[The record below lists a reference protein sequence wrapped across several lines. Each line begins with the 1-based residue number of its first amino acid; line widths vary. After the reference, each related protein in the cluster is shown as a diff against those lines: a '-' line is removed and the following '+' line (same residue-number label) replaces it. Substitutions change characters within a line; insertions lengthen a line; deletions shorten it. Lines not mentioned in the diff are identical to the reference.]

1 MHEKTGRDD
10 LINRILDH
18 PANNGRDQG
27 ELKQIREKLN
37 DMSFGELQTELRR
50 IQ

>member
-27 ELKQIREKLN
+27 ELKEIRQKLTQ
-37 DMSFGELQTELRR
+37 MSFVELQNELRR